1 MVSIYQVLGNSFD
14 SWTLIT
20 YTSLHKHYQ
29 FMTWLYAIWLFWLL
43 QRVRHFI
50 VWIVWKGRSC
60 ICCKSDLV
68 LFNSDLKLWYEYEEN
83 I

>member
-50 VWIVWKGRSC
+50 VWIVWKGSMLYVVYVVRVTLSY
-60 ICCKSDLV
+60 STLT
-68 LFNSDLKLWYEYEEN
+68 
-83 I
+83 